1 MEKYKITAKEGDRRI
16 YRPRLEGK
24 GWTEHPMYGKSCTV
38 IQSGAVYDLHLVRF
52 DVNGK
57 TTWANGDELVKEKRC
72 ISMVCG

>member
-16 YRPRLEGK
+16 YKPKLEGK
-24 GWTEHPMYGKSCTV
+24 GWTEHPMYGESCTV

-57 TTWANGDELVKEKRC
+57 TTWANGDELVKEK
-72 ISMVCG
+72 

>member
-24 GWTEHPMYGKSCTV
+24 GGTEHPMYGELCTV

-57 TTWANGDELVKEKRC
+57 TTWANGDELVEEK
-72 ISMVCG
+72 